1 MFWNYAID
9 WLGFRVPAFE
19 RFIVP
24 KRLKLVMNGEI
35 CWVNLRS
42 NMITHAE
49 LMSQLR
55 QQGIDDPADVRE
67 ASLEGD
73 GRISVIAAEEAA
85 PRSPDD
91 RIKGTR

>member
-1 MFWNYAID
+1 MPID
-9 WLGFRVPAFE
+9 WLGFRFPAFE
-19 RFIVP
+19 RVIVP
-24 KRLKLVMNGEI
+24 KRLKLVVNGEI
-35 CWVNLRS
+35 RWANLRS

-55 QQGIDDPADVRE
+55 QQGIDDPAKVRE

-85 PRSPDD
+85 PRSSDD
-91 RIKGTR
+91 RIKGAR